1 MAYRMTP
8 ARRAALRKAQIASA
22 RKRRKGFRGKVKTR
36 AKTYGPKRKANKK
49 LRHSATKKAFHQ
61 STGKRMATGP
71 GSYHKNVNTIL
82 RSKKT
87 SKFQK
92 GMTVYTASPA
102 VYLGSKARGAVHKKR
117 KARRKAKR

>member
-49 LRHSATKKAFHQ
+49 LRTAAAKKAFHQ

-71 GSYHKNVNTIL
+71 GSYHKNINSVLT
-82 RSKKT
+82 SKKT
-87 SKFQK
+87 SRTHKAL
-92 GMTVYTASPA
+92 TVYAASPA
-102 VYLGSKARGAVHKKR
+102 VYLGSKARGAVHK
-117 KARRKAKR
+117 RRKAKRR